1 MGKYKVCVYAICK
14 NEQKFINRWVDSMN
28 EADEIYVLDT
38 GSNDKSV
45 KMLKK
50 RGVHVKVKKIK
61 PWRFDVARNLSLDM
75 VPKDTDICVCT
86 DLDEVFEK
94 GWRDNL
100 EKIWINGLTR
110 LHYNYIWSFNENN
123 EPAVNFYTDK
133 IHIRNGYKWKHP
145 VHEILVYDL
154 DEVIFT
160 TDEITL
166 KHYPDKSKS
175 RSQYLELLELSVK
188 ESPLDDRGMHY
199 LGREYMYYHRWNDC
213 IDTLI
218 KHLSLKSATWKDERA
233 ASMRFIARSY
243 QALNRYDEAIMWLD
257 KAILEAPYLRD
268 GYIEK
273 ALLEYNY
280 EKWDSVIECCLK
292 ALEIKNHKKSYINEP
307 FSFDYT
313 VYDLLS
319 LAYYYTGYIDK
330 SLECVKKALSMDP
343 KNVHLLNNKKIIE
356 EQKNNH

>member
-50 RGVHVKVKKIK
+50 RGVHVKVKNIK

-133 IHIRNGYKWKHP
+133 IHIRNGYKWDHP

-188 ESPLDDRGMHY
+188 
-199 LGREYMYYHRWNDC
+199 
-213 IDTLI
+213 
-218 KHLSLKSATWKDERA
+218 
-233 ASMRFIARSY
+233 
-243 QALNRYDEAIMWLD
+243 
-257 KAILEAPYLRD
+257 
-268 GYIEK
+268 
-273 ALLEYNY
+273 
-280 EKWDSVIECCLK
+280 
-292 ALEIKNHKKSYINEP
+292 
-307 FSFDYT
+307 
-313 VYDLLS
+313 
-319 LAYYYTGYIDK
+319 
-330 SLECVKKALSMDP
+330 
-343 KNVHLLNNKKIIE
+343 
-356 EQKNNH
+356 